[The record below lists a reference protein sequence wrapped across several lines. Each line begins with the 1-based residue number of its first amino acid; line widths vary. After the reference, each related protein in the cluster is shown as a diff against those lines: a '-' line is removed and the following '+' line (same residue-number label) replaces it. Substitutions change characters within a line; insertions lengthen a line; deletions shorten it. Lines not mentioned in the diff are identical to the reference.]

1 MPADCWLRAGTL
13 ESLTELNE
21 LGLALL
27 AEQST
32 DPGAA
37 SGLLLPLAELWR
49 ALDAAARSRAAGCP
63 YLLLSAGFGD
73 PALWRTPPAS
83 AQVGDAATDR
93 HLRYFSVPTA
103 TEIARLVFIYAWHL
117 SRSQPAAARL
127 LLGMPAASVA
137 LIGRHT

>member
-1 MPADCWLRAGTL
+1 MLLHCGKKDGAAGEPAMPADCWLRAGTL

-37 SGLLLPLAELWR
+37 SGLLQPLAELWR
-49 ALDAAARSRAAGCP
+49 ALDAAARRRAAGCP
-63 YLLLSAGFGD
+63 YLLLDAGFGD
-73 PALWRTPPAS
+73 PTRWRTPPAA

-93 HLRYFSVPTA
+93 YQRYFSVPTA
-103 TEIARLVFIYAWHL
+103 TEVAR
-117 SRSQPAAARL
+117 RRPR
-127 LLGMPAASVA
+127 
-137 LIGRHT
+137 